1 MDPSQPDPRDYSSG
15 RGYLTPVAPLPEP
28 SELVSAPRPRSVA
41 VPERP
46 PATVDERLD
55 WSEVLQGAPPW
66 LGSLVV
72 HMMLLIF
79 LGLIVVSIKKA
90 SDEKPIEAVYGEQLG
105 DQLLEDNS
113 AGLSTDKPD
122 PTVTKTEFSPTDL
135 PPVDNPLAA
144 PPVVTDLTP
153 GMHGGLFAAGTKAID
168 APIGFALSG
177 RQRGRK
183 ISLLGQ
189 YGGNATTEGSVHK
202 ALEWL
207 KKNQRANGL
216 WSLNGP
222 YPDGANEDNHVAATA
237 MALLAFQ
244 GAGFT
249 HQQNGDSKAD
259 YKSVMR
265 KGWDALL
272 KMQKAE
278 GEFFETGIP
287 TVQTLY
293 SHAQATIALCELYGM
308 TQDSSFRGPAEKA
321 IRFCVKSQDSAGGW
335 RYTPNIE
342 SDTSV
347 TGWFVM
353 ALQSAQMAGL
363 EVPSQT
369 MQNVTKYLDSA
380 QGDSNG
386 SRYHYF
392 PRSYTNVA
400 MTAEGLL
407 CRQYLGW
414 KQDDPRLLDG
424 VEYLSRNPINNQE
437 INVYQWYYQTQVMHH
452 MGGKFWKEWNEVMRQ
467 LIPETQTKKGAEEGS
482 WDPSSDRYR
491 SAGGRLYV
499 TCLRTYMLE
508 VYYRHLPLYA
518 NVYETKEGSVPM
530 EKPAGDA
537 PKLEKEDSSKPDGD
551 GATKEAGEKTE

>member
-1 MDPSQPDPRDYSSG
+1 MDPSQPDPRDYTSG

-28 SELVSAPRPRSVA
+28 SELISAPRPTA
-41 VPERP
+41 VRAAMTERP
-46 PATVDERLD
+46 AETVDERLD

-79 LGLIVVSIKKA
+79 LGLIVVSIKKV
-90 SDEKPIEAVYGEQLG
+90 SDDKTMEATYGEKLG

-113 AGLSTDKPD
+113 LGLSTDKPD
-122 PTVTKTEFSPTDL
+122 PTVTKTEFSPIDL

-144 PPVVTDLTP
+144 PPVITDLTP
-153 GMHGGLFAAGTKAID
+153 TSHGGFTAGTKAID

-177 RQRGRK
+177 RQRGHK
-183 ISLLGQ
+183 IALLGA
-189 YGGNATTEGSVHK
+189 YGGNATTESAVHK
-202 ALEWL
+202 ALQWL
-207 KKNQRANGL
+207 QKNQRANGL
-216 WSLNGP
+216 WSLTGP
-222 YPDGANEDNHVAATA
+222 YSEGANGENHVAATA

-249 HQQNGDSKAD
+249 HQQNGDAKAD
-259 YKSVMR
+259 YKSVVR
-265 KGWDALL
+265 KGWEGLL
-272 KMQKAE
+272 KMQNADGQFSE
-278 GEFFETGIP
+278 IGVPG
-287 TVQTLY
+287 VQTLY

-308 TQDSSFRGPAEKA
+308 TQDSSFRTPAEKA
-321 IRFCVKSQDSAGGW
+321 IQYCVKSQAPPGGW
-335 RYTPNIE
+335 RYTPKE
-342 SDTSV
+342 DSDTSV

-363 EVPSQT
+363 EVPSLT

-380 QGDSNG
+380 QGESGG

-392 PRSYTNVA
+392 PRSYSNVA

-414 KQDDPRLLDG
+414 KQDDPRLVDG
-424 VEYLSRNPINNQE
+424 VEYLAKNPINNQE
-437 INVYQWYYQTQVMHH
+437 VDVYQWYYQTQVMHH
-452 MGGKFWKEWNEVMRQ
+452 MGGQYWKEWNEVMRQ
-467 LIPETQTKKGAEEGS
+467 LIPEAQTKKGAEEGS
-482 WDPSSDRYR
+482 WDPSGDKYR

-499 TCLRTYMLE
+499 TCLRSYMLE

-518 NVYETKEGSVPM
+518 NVYEAKEESSPT
-530 EKPAGDA
+530 EKPMNGDSEKDKSGDA
-537 PKLEKEDSSKPDGD
+537 PQPNSEKSE
-551 GATKEAGEKTE
+551 